1 MRIEQL
7 EYLTAVTR
15 HGSLRR
21 ASEHLHLSQP
31 ALSESVRNL
40 ERELGVNLLDRRR
53 SGARISRDG
62 RDLLQPM
69 QDVLDAVER
78 LRAAA
83 DKQHHAGQLVR
94 LATVNAGTAPLV
106 APALHT
112 FRSSRPHAHV
122 EVINAR
128 QNDIHEGLLEGSID
142 LGLVNRLES
151 DDVPPGL
158 RSIDLITGHPVV
170 VLRSD
175 HPLAAQPAISMA
187 DFIAQP
193 FIAMRAG
200 YLMHRFVHRLLDG
213 EHPRLACSTDGAEMG
228 KVLVAE
234 GIGLTVLPDF
244 SVSGDPLERTGLL
257 VARPLATPV
266 PAVTLSLQH
275 RDVGQLATAAQELAA
290 TLIRQGGSVQ
300 QYAVDRTVS

>member
-78 LRAAA
+78 LRSAA

-94 LATVNAGTAPLV
+94 LATVNAGTVPLV
-106 APALHT
+106 APALHA
-112 FRSSRPHAHV
+112 FRNGRPHAHV
-122 EVINAR
+122 EMINAR
-128 QNDIHEGLLEGSID
+128 QGAIHEGLLEGSLD

-151 DDVPPGL
+151 DDVPPGIH
-158 RSIDLITGHPVV
+158 SIDLITGHPVV

-175 HPLAAQPAISMA
+175 HPLASQASITLD
-187 DFIAQP
+187 DFKQQP
-193 FIAMRAG
+193 FIAMRSG
-200 YLMHRFVHRLLDG
+200 YLMHRFTRRLLDG
-213 EHPRLACSTDGAEMG
+213 EHPNLACSTDGAEMG
-228 KVLVAE
+228 KLLVAE

-244 SVSGDPLERTGLL
+244 SIAGDPLERTGLL

-275 RDVGQLATAAQELAA
+275 RDVGQLPTAAHELAA
-290 TLIRQGGSVQ
+290 SLVRQAGQVQ
-300 QYAVDRTVS
+300 GYAVEATGT